1 MKTRTKYNIPL
12 MLQVFLLIL
21 ISVSPVV
28 SQTIKIG
35 LTLILLLFNI
45 VDMFIHRANIEVSFV
60 LLIILL
66 LFSAVLDIRN
76 VVNGQ
81 SYSLVNMMYPVYF
94 ACGYVVVQRYDRN
107 VFLMH
112 YEQVVVCFAILS
124 LIGMLVYYINPLW
137 IYRFPTYSQNGATHH
152 TVFFF
157 NYLFSDGWMSVRN
170 SGVAWEPGLFQLLLN
185 IALQISI
192 KNFLGRKRLIRVGIY
207 LVAIVLTRSTAGY
220 IIMFINILTLLK
232 EKKIYTILLAIS
244 MAILWVSI
252 SKEVTYQLHYKL
264 MGSSAFAARYEPL
277 VNAIK
282 LSWNRPFGV
291 GSTGYDGLLNIQRI
305 GSFDSY
311 TQILIRYG
319 YPVLLFIIGRLVK
332 IFKEN
337 EKGIALIIAIGL
349 WSEPVWGCPLIAAFL
364 FLKKP
369 RKNNKLT
376 LEIKSEKA
384 LAGQIV
390 RTGRCL
396 QVINR

>member
-124 LIGMLVYYINPLW
+124 LIGMLVYYINPL
-137 IYRFPTYSQNGATHH
+137 
-152 TVFFF
+152 
-157 NYLFSDGWMSVRN
+157 
-170 SGVAWEPGLFQLLLN
+170 
-185 IALQISI
+185 
-192 KNFLGRKRLIRVGIY
+192 
-207 LVAIVLTRSTAGY
+207 
-220 IIMFINILTLLK
+220 
-232 EKKIYTILLAIS
+232 
-244 MAILWVSI
+244 
-252 SKEVTYQLHYKL
+252 
-264 MGSSAFAARYEPL
+264 
-277 VNAIK
+277 
-282 LSWNRPFGV
+282 
-291 GSTGYDGLLNIQRI
+291 
-305 GSFDSY
+305 
-311 TQILIRYG
+311 
-319 YPVLLFIIGRLVK
+319 
-332 IFKEN
+332 
-337 EKGIALIIAIGL
+337 
-349 WSEPVWGCPLIAAFL
+349 
-364 FLKKP
+364 
-369 RKNNKLT
+369 
-376 LEIKSEKA
+376 
-384 LAGQIV
+384 
-390 RTGRCL
+390 
-396 QVINR
+396 